1 MLPPINFKNW
11 IDKNRHLLKPPVGN
25 QVVYEDTEFI
35 IMVVGGPNTRK
46 DYHIDEGE
54 EFFYQLEGR
63 MVLRIIENKKPKD
76 ININEGEIFLLPP
89 KVPHSPQRFENTVG
103 LVIERKRRKGELDA
117 FQWYCDACH
126 TLLYEYLK
134 NATMR
139 KRNIYIIILALFIG
153 SVFGGVIG
161 NVFSLIL
168 PESVVKDF
176 FLTSVTFDIG
186 GFANNELGVFIID
199 LKIIVLKLGLSVS
212 FNFTSVIGIAV
223 AYYILRYL
231 R

>member
-63 MVLRIIENKKPKD
+63 MVLRIIENKKTKD

-117 FQWYCDACH
+117 FQWYCDKCH
-126 TLLYEYLK
+126 TLLYEY
-134 NATMR
+134 
-139 KRNIYIIILALFIG
+139 F
-153 SVFGGVIG
+153 
-161 NVFSLIL
+161 FSLTNIVTQL
-168 PESVVKDF
+168 PPIFDGFWKDDDAR
-176 FLTSVTFDIG
+176 TCKCCS
-186 GFANNELGVFIID
+186 
-199 LKIIVLKLGLSVS
+199 
-212 FNFTSVIGIAV
+212 
-223 AYYILRYL
+223 AYLEKP
-231 R
+231 